1 MAMAD
6 MLHGYFVAGT
16 QAEAEKF
23 LQEYYSKLGVN
34 LGEAAVSG
42 VYNVQED
49 LVVNGSADQL
59 TFQARVEVDGTTA
72 KISFKTSV
80 LEGTYDPATGTI
92 VAKDR
97 STPADVMATTWW
109 QLGNTTFKFDL
120 ARSPVTAVGR
130 LVLKGSGNDLL
141 KSLDVTLKMTKV
153 SDL

>member
-1 MAMAD
+1 MNC
-6 MLHGYFVAGT
+6 GRGT
-16 QAEAEKF
+16 EA
-23 LQEYYSKLGVN
+23 QVRS
-34 LGEAAVSG
+34 
-42 VYNVQED
+42 
-49 LVVNGSADQL
+49 
-59 TFQARVEVDGTTA
+59 

-109 QLGNTTFKFDL
+109 QLGSTTFKFDL

-141 KSLDVTLKMTKV
+141 KSLDVTLKMTKA